1 MIKVDFGTM
10 PMVDGEGMQNAMWA
24 SIMVGGTE
32 YELYAYDPIPE
43 GESNEEGDF
52 LGDSYLRLMAEITEQ
67 AEDIGIDPDV
77 LAFAFD

>member
-24 SIMVGGTE
+24 SVMVGGTE
-32 YELYAYDPIPE
+32 YELYAFDPIPE
-43 GESNEEGDF
+43 GENNDDF
-52 LGDSYLRLMAEITEQ
+52 LGESCLRLMAEITEQ